1 MKTNKRFL
9 ISGTHLYIVKTK
21 QYTDGHIVSEY
32 IETTSSILFNRNK
45 QIILLK
51 VSKAARVEKMKREV
65 REYMK
70 NEAEQTWPSQYMKYF
85 DEWYS
90 NITEHQ
96 LHCFNI
102 WRQGKMGP
110 F

>member
-1 MKTNKRFL
+1 MKTYKRFL

-21 QYTDGHIVSEY
+21 QCTGGHTVFEY
-32 IETTSSILFNRNK
+32 IETTSSTLFNRIK

-51 VSKAARVEKMKREV
+51 VSKAARIEKMKCEV
-65 REYMK
+65 KEYMK
-70 NEAEQTWPSQYMKYF
+70 NEAEQTWHSQYMKYF

-102 WRQGKMGP
+102 WRQGRMGP